1 MEHDAAWARQTQREL
16 RALLNEWD
24 PIGVF
29 DPEEEDEVAGPVDE
43 YDCIRDPLIS
53 HLLRGDSRYE
63 VAEFLRDELT
73 THFGLA
79 PWLVTTTLIDRIFDW
94 WESVK

>member
-1 MEHDAAWARQTQREL
+1 MEHDAAWARKAQREL
-16 RALLNEWD
+16 RTLLNEWD

-29 DPEEEDEVAGPVDE
+29 DPEDGSGPDDE
-43 YDCIRDPLIS
+43 YDCIRDPLMS

-73 THFGLA
+73 GHFGLE
-79 PWLVTTTLIDRIFDW
+79 PWLVTTNVIDRIFAW
-94 WESVK
+94 WEQVK